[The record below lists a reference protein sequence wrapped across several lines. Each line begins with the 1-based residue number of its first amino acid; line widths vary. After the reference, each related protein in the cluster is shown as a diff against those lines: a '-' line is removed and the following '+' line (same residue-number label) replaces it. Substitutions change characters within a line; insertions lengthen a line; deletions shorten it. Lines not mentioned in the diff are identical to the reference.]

1 MKRNVGTGYGKQL
14 FVTTHSPF
22 FVNALSPEDVWVLT
36 KGSDG
41 CSTAKKASEYEFVQA
56 LSEEGVAWVIC
67 GTASIL
73 VKGRTEYYAFSVLGG
88 RRFNK

>member
-41 CSTAKKASEYEFVQA
+41 YSAAKKASEYEFVQA
-56 LSEEGVAWVIC
+56 LSEEGVP
-67 GTASIL
+67 
-73 VKGRTEYYAFSVLGG
+73 LGDMWYSKYFG
-88 RRFNK
+88 